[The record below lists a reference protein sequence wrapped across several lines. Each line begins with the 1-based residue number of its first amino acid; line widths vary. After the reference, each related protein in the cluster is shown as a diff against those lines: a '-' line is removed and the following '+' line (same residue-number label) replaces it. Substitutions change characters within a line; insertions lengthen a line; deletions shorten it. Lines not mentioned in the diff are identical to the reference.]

1 MKLVIKNM
9 VCRCCTMYVTE
20 ILNKLNIAHD
30 HISISGVELT
40 YPISAERLAALD
52 EFLKAAGLEIVH
64 ERKNMIV
71 EKIKSMVTELVNQ
84 SQDPLKTNL
93 SVYLSE
99 SLRYNYSYL
108 SNLFSESEG
117 MTIREFGIA
126 LRISRVKRML
136 IIEHLDLLEISCR
149 MNYSSVSHLAAQFK
163 KVTGVTTTEFK
174 RACYEESVFERMVA

>member
-20 ILNKLNIAHD
+20 ILNKLNIGHD
-30 HISISGVELT
+30 NISLNGVQLSQ
-40 YPISAERLAALD
+40 PIDSTQMDALD
-52 EFLKAAGLEIVH
+52 EHLKAAGLEIVH

-84 SQDPLKTNL
+84 SKDPLKTNL

-99 SLRYNYSYL
+99 SLHYNYSYL

-126 LRISRVKRML
+126 LRIARVKRML
-136 IIEHLDLLEISCR
+136 VVEHLDLLEITCR

-174 RACYEESVFERMVA
+174 RSCREESVFERLSA